1 MKKLLSTLA
10 LSLSAIITTTAM
22 AAPQHDPRQGHVQPP
37 KPPTH
42 QNFKYQQQND
52 RFDRNDRFEK
62 RDRHD
67 NRFNQQRVNPSKDW
81 RSGQSLPKQF
91 SSSRFEVNHREAQNL
106 SKTNKN
112 QQWYKINGD
121 YVLVN
126 EKNNKIIRILG

>member
-10 LSLSAIITTTAM
+10 LSLSAMIATTAM
-22 AAPQHDPRQGHVQPP
+22 AAPQHDPRQRNFQPP

-42 QNFKYQQQND
+42 QNFKYQQQADRHD
-52 RFDRNDRFEK
+52 RFDRNDHNDRF
-62 RDRHD
+62 DR
-67 NRFNQQRVNPSKDW
+67 QKRVNPSKEW
-81 RSGQSLPKQF
+81 RSGQYLPKQF
-91 SSSRFEVNHREAQNL
+91 NSSRYEVNHREAQNL
-106 SKTNKN
+106 SRANKN